1 MGKKLDFKE
10 IKLSSKIRDIHK
22 IEKKSIS
29 IRVFGYENKEK
40 HQIYKPKICCKET
53 HVDLLLL
60 GKEGKRQIIFKN
72 NLPICDIFGNPYI
85 CWDNFLSIYSTDKFW
100 IPWKSQEKM
109 MSIDVSHIYGGY
121 VEKEKN
127 QSQVWTNLE
136 ANS

>member
-1 MGKKLDFKE
+1 MNALNGVQSDTLILQNIKFQILEIKDDKNLGKKLDFKE

-85 CWDNFLSIYSTDKFW
+85 C
-100 IPWKSQEKM
+100 
-109 MSIDVSHIYGGY
+109 
-121 VEKEKN
+121 
-127 QSQVWTNLE
+127 
-136 ANS
+136 

>member
-72 NLPICDIFGNPYI
+72 NLPICDFLVTLIYAEIIFYQYI
-85 CWDNFLSIYSTDKFW
+85 QLTSFGFHGKA
-100 IPWKSQEKM
+100 KK
-109 MSIDVSHIYGGY
+109 
-121 VEKEKN
+121 K
-127 QSQVWTNLE
+127 
-136 ANS
+136 